1 MPRTV
6 PTGSWAERERL
17 EGLAERA
24 KRFGRLIL
32 SCAAALFAA
41 ASAGFAQAPTNDVPA
56 PAPARVDV
64 QSVVGDEE
72 IARRLK
78 DIMAATG
85 WFPEYAV
92 EVKDGVVF
100 LTGRA
105 ASDEFKK
112 WAGDLSRNTQGV
124 VAVAN
129 RLRVVQP
136 VAWNFAATRE
146 GFDEL
151 RRDASRALPF
161 VVLAFF
167 ILGLSLGVSWV
178 TLRVAR
184 TILRDRLHSRLM
196 RGVAAYAIA
205 ALVFFT
211 GLYIVLR
218 VSGLTQLALTVVGGT
233 GLVGLVLG
241 IAFRSITENFLASI
255 FLSLQRPFDTGDL
268 IEVANETGY
277 VQQLNIRSTVLMTP
291 EGNIVEVPNATMYRE
306 NLRNFTTNPQR
317 RESFVV
323 GIGYDDSIDLAQEVA
338 RGVLL
343 AHPAVLDEPE
353 PLVLVDNLGKATVDL
368 KIYFWFDGN
377 EHSPIKVRSSIIRL
391 VKRAYQQRGISMP
404 DEAREVVFPNGVP
417 VVMAEGPAASLAPEE
432 RPPTEAADSVS
443 TEAEAG
449 LGSEAGLLKEQ
460 ASRVRPVAPGDNLL
474 AETKRPRG

>member
-1 MPRTV
+1 MPRTIV
-6 PTGSWAERERL
+6 PGMRSAGEPLERL
-17 EGLAERA
+17 AGRA
-24 KRFGRLIL
+24 RRLGIVIL
-32 SCAAALFAA
+32 SGVAVLVAVVGVAL
-41 ASAGFAQAPTNDVPA
+41 AQASGNDVPA
-56 PAPARVDV
+56 PAPPRVDV

-105 ASDEFKK
+105 ATDEFKK
-112 WAGDLSRNTQGV
+112 WAGDLARNTQGV

-151 RRDASRALPF
+151 RRDVSRALPF
-161 VVLAFF
+161 VVLAFL

-178 TLRVAR
+178 TLRVVRAL
-184 TILRDRLHSRLM
+184 LRDRLHSRLM

-205 ALVFFT
+205 ALVFFA

-343 AHPAVLDEPE
+343 AHPAVLGEPE

-404 DEAREVVFPNGVP
+404 DEAREVVFPQGVP
-417 VVMAEGPAASLAPEE
+417 VIMSEGARTGPSPEP
-432 RPPTEAADSVS
+432 RPPTESADSVS

-474 AETKRPRG
+474 AEAKGPPG